1 MEHGDY
7 LVVGSYRASRLR
19 TPELV
24 LYVLDWTELMWRFPT
39 HPSVYWTGVWS
50 GVWSPYTIGNRVCCM
65 SIIINIRVARAQIHN
80 TMPIRHALDDTRFCP
95 ACWFGWE
102 TLTHAH
108 THTHTHYLSLSLGE
122 DHATIDPFSELA
134 TQSLCCVF
142 MEGQGVRGGSITCN
156 TQVTYA
162 TKRMFSDVLGPH
174 DRVNNVAT
182 ASQISKKSA
191 NKSEER
197 RRLRLSKLTLRR
209 INLPLPS

>member
-1 MEHGDY
+1 MQWCRTARMEHGDY

-19 TPELV
+19 IPELV

-108 THTHTHYLSLSLGE
+108 THTHTLSLSFSRGRSRYHRSFLRVSNTIVMLCFYGRPGRKGGVYHVQ
-122 DHATIDPFSELA
+122 HA
-134 TQSLCCVF
+134 
-142 MEGQGVRGGSITCN
+142 
-156 TQVTYA
+156 
-162 TKRMFSDVLGPH
+162 SDVRDQTHVLG
-174 DRVNNVAT
+174 RSWA
-182 ASQISKKSA
+182 ARSSEQCCYSQS
-191 NKSEER
+191 
-197 RRLRLSKLTLRR
+197 
-209 INLPLPS
+209 NLEKVRQ

>member
-80 TMPIRHALDDTRFCP
+80 TMPIRHALDDTLFCP

-102 TLTHAH
+102 TLTHA
-108 THTHTHYLSLSLGE
+108 HTHTHYLSLSLGE

-142 MEGQGVRGGSITCN
+142 MEGQGVWGVYHV
-156 TQVTYA
+156 QHA
-162 TKRMFSDVLGPH
+162 SDVRDQTHVLG
-174 DRVNNVAT
+174 RSWA
-182 ASQISKKSA
+182 ARSSEQCCYSQS
-191 NKSEER
+191 
-197 RRLRLSKLTLRR
+197 
-209 INLPLPS
+209 NLEKVRQ